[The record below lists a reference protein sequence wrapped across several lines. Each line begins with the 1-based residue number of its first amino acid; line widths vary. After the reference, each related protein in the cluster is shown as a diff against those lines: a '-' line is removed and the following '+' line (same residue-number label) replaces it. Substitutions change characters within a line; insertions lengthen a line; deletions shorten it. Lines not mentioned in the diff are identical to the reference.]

1 MAKLS
6 SDGKYVVVEKG
17 DTLSGIASRYGN
29 GKTYKQLAAI
39 NGIPDP
45 NKIYIGQKIYLSKT
59 GSSSTKPK
67 TDSKRVTINQFGLQA
82 DVDKTLFATWS
93 WSKKSDTEKY
103 KIQWMYYTKDKVWF
117 YGKNTD
123 TTYMYSTYQIPDNAT
138 CVRFR
143 VKPVAKTDK
152 KKDKEVPR
160 FSSSSVDWTDWDKCK
175 FYTKNLPPEAPSQP
189 SVEPDGLKL
198 KASINGVASGVD
210 QIIFQLIKNNTTSGA
225 VTSKPVSVKTS
236 YASYTFTL
244 AAGNTY
250 KVRCKAVKDGL
261 ESEWS
266 GYSSDVETQPPAPKG
281 IITLKAVSETEV
293 YIDWENVKNAASYD
307 VEWKTKKSYF
317 DSNPDDGGSKNID
330 AVVGH
335 AEITGLEA
343 GKEYFF
349 RVRAVGKSGEKSAWC
364 EIKSIKIG
372 KEPSAPTTWS
382 STTTVIS
389 GETLNLYWLHNSED
403 ASNQQ
408 AARLRLIVPGY
419 GATKTVYH
427 KVTHETSYHKLI
439 NTDNGYTIDREIV
452 ALEGV
457 VVEDTYTTDGLQ
469 VYTGTLNGEEIYFC
483 MQHHDYVVDME
494 IKALEGTLVED
505 AYTEDGLQVYTGILD
520 GEEIFFCTKKVYLG
534 TVYNLSGSGVYRI
547 NAAGTLTKVESFKE
561 DEYKTN
567 RCEIITA
574 GYTEGAQIQW
584 QVQTK
589 GIINTGGPDEDGYSE
604 WSVLRTV
611 DVYAQPSLRLHL
623 QNLDGENI
631 SLIESFPF
639 RVYGL
644 VNPTTQM
651 PISCHLNVVANEG
664 YETTDF
670 IGNEIY
676 INEGDSVYS
685 KFFDIK
691 DALLVTN
698 DGYKILIEMSA
709 NNVDLQNGISYT
721 VLCTVSMDSGLTAD
735 ASCEFRVSW
744 EEGEF
749 SPNADIEVHP
759 DDYTAV
765 IHPYCKEITVD
776 YHKVDTIYGKYVVTD
791 EIIDNSLY
799 GSEVSGALTE
809 TGEQVYFGTTDEG
822 EELHYCEVINST
834 LVDDVSLSVYRR
846 DFDGN
851 FTEIATGLENTES
864 TYVPDPHPALDYARY
879 RIVATEKSTG
889 KIRYYDTSEVV
900 NGIAVIIQWDEDY
913 SEFTTY
919 NIDDELYEPYWS
931 GMLLKLPCNV
941 DVSDKTSPD
950 VSLVKYIG
958 RKRPVAYYGTQL
970 GETSSWSCVIE
981 KSDEETLSLLRLLS
995 TWMDNVY
1002 AREPSGSG
1010 YWANIKVSFS
1020 QTHNELKIPVSFDI
1034 TRVEGGK

>member
-17 DTLSGIASRYGN
+17 DTLSGIAYRYGN

-59 GSSSTKPK
+59 GSSASKTK
-67 TDSKRVTINQFGLQA
+67 TNSKCVTIKQFGLQA
-82 DVDKTLFATWS
+82 NVDNTLLATWS

-103 KIQWMYYTKDKVWF
+103 LIQWMYYTKDKVWF
-117 YGKNTD
+117 YGENGD
-123 TTYMYSTYQIPDNAT
+123 TKYLYSTFSIPDNAT

-152 KKDKEVPR
+152 KKDKEVPK

-189 SVEPDGLKL
+189 NVELDGLKL
-198 KASINGVASGVD
+198 KASISGVASGVD
-210 QIIFQLIKNNTTSGA
+210 QIIFQLIKNNSTKGA
-225 VTSKPVSVKTS
+225 VDSKPVSPKTG
-236 YASYTFTL
+236 YASYPFTL

-349 RVRAVGKSGEKSAWC
+349 RVRAVGKNNEVSAWC

-408 AARLRLIVPGY
+408 SAKLRLIISGT
-419 GATKTVYH
+419 TK
-427 KVTHETSYHKLI
+427 
-439 NTDNGYTIDREIV
+439 DYT
-452 ALEGV
+452 
-457 VVEDTYTTDGLQ
+457 
-469 VYTGTLNGEEIYFC
+469 
-483 MQHHDYVVDME
+483 
-494 IKALEGTLVED
+494 
-505 AYTEDGLQVYTGILD
+505 
-520 GEEIFFCTKKVYLG
+520 
-534 TVYNLSGSGVYRI
+534 LSGSGVYRI
-547 NAAGTLTKVESFKE
+547 DAAGTVTKIESFEE

-567 RCEIITA
+567 CCEVVTS
-574 GYTEGAQIQW
+574 GYVEGVQIQW

-589 GIINTGGPDEDGYSE
+589 GIVNTGGPNKDGYSE

-611 DVYAQPSLRLHL
+611 DVYDQPYLELHV
-623 QNLDGENI
+623 QDLDGADI
-631 SLIESFPF
+631 RLIESFPF
-639 RVYGL
+639 RIYGL
-644 VNPTTQM
+644 ASPATQM
-651 PISCHLNVVANEG
+651 PIGYHLSIVANEG

-676 INEGDSVYS
+676 INEGESVYS

-691 DALLVTN
+691 DALLV
-698 DGYKILIEMSA
+698 EMSA

-735 ASCEFRVSW
+735 ASCEFSVSW
-744 EEGEF
+744 VEGEVA
-749 SPNADIEVHP
+749 PNAEIIINP
-759 DDYTAV
+759 DDYSAV
-765 IHPYCKEITVD
+765 IRPYCEETLVE
-776 YHKVDTIYGKYVVTD
+776 YRKVERVSGAYTVTD
-791 EIIDNSLY
+791 EVIDGVY
-799 GSEVSGALTE
+799 GTEVSGALTT
-809 TGEQVYFGTTDEG
+809 TGEQVYQGTSDEG
-822 EELHYCEVINST
+822 VELYYCEVVDST
-834 LVDDVSLSVYRR
+834 LVDDISLAVYRR

-851 FTEIATGLENTES
+851 FTEIATGLENTYS

-879 RIVATEKSTG
+879 RIVATENSTG
-889 KIRYYDTSEVV
+889 KVSYYDVPNLPV
-900 NGIAVIIQWDEDY
+900 NGNAVVIQWDEEY
-913 SEFTTY
+913 SKFTTY

-931 GMLLKLPCNV
+931 GMFLKLPYNV
-941 DVSDKTSPD
+941 DISDKTSPD

-970 GETSSWSCVIE
+970 GETASWNVVIE
-981 KSDEETLSLLRLLS
+981 KSDEETLSLLRQLAI
-995 TWMDNVY
+995 WMGDVY
-1002 AREPSGSG
+1002 VREPSGSG
-1010 YWANIKVSFS
+1010 YWANVKVSFS
-1020 QTHNELKIPVSFDI
+1020 QTHNELTIPVSLEL
-1034 TRVEGGK
+1034 TRVEGGM